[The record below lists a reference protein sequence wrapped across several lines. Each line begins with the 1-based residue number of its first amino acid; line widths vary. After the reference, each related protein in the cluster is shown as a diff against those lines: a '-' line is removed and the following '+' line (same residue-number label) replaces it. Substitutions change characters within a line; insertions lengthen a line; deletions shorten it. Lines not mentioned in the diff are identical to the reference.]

1 MVRLKFLFH
10 FKFILIIGDVPLPQA
25 VNDIGGKSW
34 PFLCSNARDAAF
46 LNKAEPAMQPKTVGF
61 VGLMI
66 PCLRKQ
72 SMKM

>member
-1 MVRLKFLFH
+1 MYLCPKQSMISVVRVDL
-10 FKFILIIGDVPLPQA
+10 
-25 VNDIGGKSW
+25 
-34 PFLCSNARDAAF
+34 FLCSNARDAAF
-46 LNKAEPAMQPKTVGF
+46 LNKAEAAMQPKTVGF